1 MWKVQH
7 VEEGKQLG
15 RRMGLTGQC
24 SFSGRISASMD
35 EDLGRVASSSR
46 SQSLSHRR
54 VVARRA
60 CKQRTTTWSLVHRI
74 NRCQELKTN
83 SNIAHDRS
91 SVLSQILQR
100 RRKMVSVRNV
110 VPTLTS
116 DKRQGL
122 SLNGRC
128 QAIGDRVLSWFR
140 PRGCTSSSSVLG
152 ALYCSAPGCL

>member
-35 EDLGRVASSSR
+35 GDLGRVASSSR

-100 RRKMVSVRNV
+100 RRKMARLTSASVRLQIIHRSTNFLHLALLFNLFNILV
-110 VPTLTS
+110 
-116 DKRQGL
+116 GL
-122 SLNGRC
+122 M
-128 QAIGDRVLSWFR
+128 
-140 PRGCTSSSSVLG
+140 LG
-152 ALYCSAPGCL
+152 AIRSLYFKDYVYAEVRIC